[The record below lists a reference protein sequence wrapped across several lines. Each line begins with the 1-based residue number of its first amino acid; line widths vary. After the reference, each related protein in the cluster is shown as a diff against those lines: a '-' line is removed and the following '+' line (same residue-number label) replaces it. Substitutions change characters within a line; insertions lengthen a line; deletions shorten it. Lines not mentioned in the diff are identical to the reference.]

1 MAEPFKAKKKVLLS
15 KIETTYNTDPIPSVG
30 ANAVL
35 VKNIELTA
43 MEMEL
48 ATRDNIKPYFGNDE
62 DVPVVIYAKLSFEVE
77 LTGSGTAGT
86 VPPIGHLLRAA
97 SMSETVLIAPHTATA
112 AAGAAGSITLG
123 VGASA
128 VDGTYVGLTLN
139 TTGGTGTGQSGV
151 IQSYNGTTK
160 VAVMTG
166 NWAVVPDATTVYAI
180 PAQVVYRRITDNPES
195 ITHYTYFDKVLHK
208 MTGARGSVSFMFP
221 YKKVPTAKFSFTGV
235 YVPVIDFDAPAANFA
250 ARQKPLAVNA
260 NNTKSIKL
268 LGYTGV
274 VMSDMS
280 LDLANEVVFR
290 SLPGATDC
298 VMVTDSKPTGSITQ
312 QANTVAIKDWW
323 TAVQSVSTGCFS
335 VTHGLTAGNIV
346 KADAPKVQLT
356 KPAYNDMDGV
366 LMMQASMKLL
376 PIAGNDEMTLC
387 FL

>member
-1 MAEPFKAKKKVLLS
+1 MAEPFRAKKKVLLS
-15 KIETTYNTDPIPSVG
+15 KIETTYNIDPIPVVG

-35 VKNIELTA
+35 VRNIELTP

-62 DVPVVIYAKLSFEVE
+62 DVPVVIYAKVSFEVE

-97 SMSETVLIAPHTATA
+97 SMSETILAAQHTATA
-112 AAGAAGSITLG
+112 TAGAAGSISLG
-123 VGASA
+123 AGASA
-128 VDGTYVGLTLN
+128 VNDAYVGLTLK

-160 VAVMTG
+160 VAVMTE
-166 NWAVVPDATTVYAI
+166 NWTVVPDATTVYVVS
-180 PAQVVYRRITDNPES
+180 AQVVYRRITDTPES
-195 ITHYTYFDKVLHK
+195 ITHYAYFDKVLHK

-260 NNTKSIKL
+260 NNTKAIKL

-280 LDLANEVVFR
+280 IDLANEVVFR
-290 SLPGATDC
+290 SLPGASDS
-298 VMVTDSKPTGSITQ
+298 VVITDSKPSGSITQ

-323 TAVQSVSTGCFS
+323 TAVQSVATGCFTL
-335 VTHGLTAGNIV
+335 THGLVGGNIV
-346 KADAPKVQLT
+346 KVDAPKVQLT
-356 KPAYNDMDGV
+356 KPAYSDMDGV
-366 LMMQASMKLL
+366 VMIQTAMKLL
-376 PIAGNDEMTLC
+376 PIAGNDELTIC
-387 FL
+387 FM